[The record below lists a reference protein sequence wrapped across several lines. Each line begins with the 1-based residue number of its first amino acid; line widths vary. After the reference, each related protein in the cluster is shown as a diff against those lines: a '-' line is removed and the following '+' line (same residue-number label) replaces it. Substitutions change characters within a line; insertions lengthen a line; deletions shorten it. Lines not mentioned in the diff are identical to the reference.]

1 MYLLLDGLVC
11 SIVRCFYLSL
21 VFGLALLYSV
31 TRKNI
36 PRCYTLN
43 RPIASQRFLQWLV
56 ILACY
61 VYQFLM
67 RDGFCLECGDIAV
80 LGQLCAE
87 LIIWCLSWPLHKR
100 NAWNKI
106 SSKSQLLQI
115 AWWVLGLT
123 LWKLTSPSPETV
135 SPRLKKKND
144 SEIEN
149 AGPLVNQAVDLKTDS
164 KTLYYCIL

>member
-1 MYLLLDGLVC
+1 
-11 SIVRCFYLSL
+11 
-21 VFGLALLYSV
+21 
-31 TRKNI
+31 
-36 PRCYTLN
+36 
-43 RPIASQRFLQWLV
+43 
-56 ILACY
+56 
-61 VYQFLM
+61 M

-123 LWKLTSPSPETV
+123 LWKLTSLSPETA
-135 SPRLKKKND
+135 SPRLKKKD
-144 SEIEN
+144 SETEN

-164 KTLYYCIL
+164 TTLYYSLHTEIFIPVYFYSITQKRLNLYALLHNSHNNSHRNHTNGIFYKNIFRSIDRSLHPAGRMSWIILRL